1 MTTINKWYFET
12 NRKGNTYLKGTI
24 NEGQTIKTIW
34 EGRKGMNGRKGRK
47 GKKGRKGRKGRKG
60 TVHKL
65 EFLRIWKL
73 KFFTALMNLVANLAQ
88 DLNFTVHGWRLKDVT
103 LLSIQGFHKG
113 VLFSSTGFGAKAGPE

>member
-47 GKKGRKGRKGRKG
+47 GKKGRKGRKGMKGRKGKKGRKGREG

-65 EFLRIWKL
+65 EFLL
-73 KFFTALMNLVANLAQ
+73 HSLAA
-88 DLNFTVHGWRLKDVT
+88 
-103 LLSIQGFHKG
+103 HKNPD
-113 VLFSSTGFGAKAGPE
+113 S